1 MDTIREQIIKQV
13 MTVTAPL
20 SSLPVERARRSI
32 NDTDHRFVSVWDG
45 DDETIEQLYGE
56 HTLEFPIAIECVWK
70 AGKANPSESAN
81 ALIGTIISTLMA
93 LTTTTTFSQL
103 TNSFKYVSSSPSYP
117 VDGSG
122 YTSLVVG
129 FVINYTIM
137 EGDPYNQP
145 D

>member
-20 SSLPVERARRSI
+20 STLPVERARRSI
-32 NDTDHRFVSVWDG
+32 TETASRFVSVWDG

-56 HTLEFPIAIECVWK
+56 QTLEFPIAIECIWK
-70 AGKANPSESAN
+70 AGRDNPSESAN
-81 ALIGTIISTLMA
+81 ALMGEVVNTLMA
-93 LTTTTTFSQL
+93 LKTNTTFSQL
-103 TNSFKYVSSSPSYP
+103 TNSIKHVSSSPSYP

-129 FVINYTIM
+129 FVINYTIN
-137 EGDPYNQP
+137 EGDPYTAP